1 MAGNRRSG
9 WVKTTGY
16 NMSPKDAN
24 APQRMARAARGTR
37 ESAAALPIPQQQM
50 RAKLSKQ
57 LLMCTLR

>member
-1 MAGNRRSG
+1 MAGDRRSG

-24 APQRMARAARGTR
+24 APQPMARAATGTPK
-37 ESAAALPIPQQQM
+37 AAAGLPIPQQQM

-57 LLMCTLR
+57 HLMCTLR